1 MTVASQAKTIHVIGA
16 PLDLGAGRRGVD
28 MGPSAIRIAGLGE
41 RIAALGIEVVDRG
54 DVLTPVAETRR
65 RGQRTKRYIRD
76 ISRVCERLYD
86 RTLASLDAGA
96 TPLVLGGDHS
106 LAVGSVA
113 AVSAHAAQQGKTIG
127 LLWVDAH
134 ADMNTPS
141 TTLSG
146 NVHGMPLAAILGP
159 EPSELSQIGPK
170 SPKVNPSQTVLLG
183 VRDLDSA
190 EKDRV
195 LESGVHVFTMKEIDQ
210 AGLAAVAARAVSI
223 ASRGTSGIHVSF
235 DLDVCDPSIAP
246 GVGTPVKGGLNYRE
260 AHTVMEVISDSG
272 ALLSLDVVEANPIL
286 DTRNMTAQLGVE
298 LVLSALGKSVL

>member
-1 MTVASQAKTIHVIGA
+1 MTGASHLTTIHVIGV
-16 PLDLGAGRRGVD
+16 PLDLGSGRRGVD

-41 RIAALGIEVVDRG
+41 RISSLGIEVVDRG
-54 DVLTPVAETRR
+54 DVLTPVAETRG
-65 RGQRTKRYIRD
+65 RGHRTKRYIRE
-76 ISRVCERLYD
+76 ISRVCRRLYD
-86 RTLASLDAGA
+86 RTLVSLEAGA

-113 AVSAHAAQQGKTIG
+113 AVSAHAAQQGDTIG

-141 TTLSG
+141 TTPSG
-146 NVHGMPLAAILGP
+146 NVHGMPLAALLGP
-159 EPSELSQIGPK
+159 EPAELSQLGLE
-170 SPKVNPSQTVLLG
+170 SPKVDPSCTVLLG
-183 VRDLDSA
+183 VRDLDPA

-195 LESGVHVFTMKEIDQ
+195 LQSGIRVFTMKEIDQ
-210 AGLAAVAARAVSI
+210 EGLAAVAAKAVDI

-260 AHTVMEVISDSG
+260 AHTLMEVISDSRS
-272 ALLSLDVVEANPIL
+272 LLALDVVEANPIL

-298 LVLSALGKSVL
+298 LVQSALGKSVL

>member
-1 MTVASQAKTIHVIGA
+1 M
-16 PLDLGAGRRGVD
+16 
-28 MGPSAIRIAGLGE
+28 
-41 RIAALGIEVVDRG
+41 GIEVVDRG

-113 AVSAHAAQQGKTIG
+113 AVSAHAAQQGKAIG

-159 EPSELSQIGPK
+159 EPSELSQIGPE
-170 SPKVNPSQTVLLG
+170 SPKVDPSRTVLLG